1 VSSTGN
7 VGIGTETPETGLHL
21 AKGAKANLKSHGML
35 LIGEGKQS
43 VNIVMDA
50 QSIVARKNGSPST
63 LRLNPDGGDVTLFE
77 DAGKAGGKITFG
89 ADGNVGIGPAKAFAK
104 LHVSEGPGKFATI
117 AIGESNAGVGVIR
130 YKESKLTM
138 GFSRSTAGG
147 NNKEEAITVM
157 KGGNVGIGN
166 GQPKA
171 KLHVQGDVLITG
183 KLSVGG
189 KQVVSMMEDMMTE
202 NKRLSSE
209 LSATKEMMA
218 SMNTNMERMMS
229 EMSEM
234 KATMAQ

>member
-1 VSSTGN
+1 M
-7 VGIGTETPETGLHL
+7 HH
-21 AKGAKANLKSHGML
+21 K
-35 LIGEGKQS
+35 
-43 VNIVMDA
+43 
-50 QSIVARKNGSPST
+50 
-63 LRLNPDGGDVTLFE
+63 
-77 DAGKAGGKITFG
+77 
-89 ADGNVGIGPAKAFAK
+89 
-104 LHVSEGPGKFATI
+104 
-117 AIGESNAGVGVIR
+117 R
-130 YKESKLTM
+130 YWS
-138 GFSRSTAGG
+138 GG